1 MTFNPRCLVCQ
12 HPARIEIEQSIQNG
26 TSYAKIVEIAKSKFP
41 DRHLGRWN
49 LSTHTHHMAV
59 NQQTVQINPYPVTE
73 RAFPNSTP
81 VPTDPIDVAKLD
93 KMPEPS
99 VVGIIDRELNK
110 LELITASG
118 KELTPEQELK
128 KRHYIQFKL
137 TAETNQIAKAAQ
149 VVDTE
154 KVDWALKRLKEIED
168 ENRATTTE
176 ST

>member
-1 MTFNPRCLVCQ
+1 MTFDPRCRVCQ
-12 HPARIEIEQSIQNG
+12 HPGRIEVEQAIQNG

-41 DRHLGRWN
+41 ERPLARWN

-81 VPTDPIDVAKLD
+81 APKDEVDLAKLD

-137 TAETNQIAKAAQ
+137 TAETNQLAKAAQ
-149 VVDTE
+149 VIDTE
-154 KVDWALKRLKEIED
+154 KVDWALKRLKEIEN
-168 ENRATTTE
+168 ENRETA
-176 ST
+176 S